1 MLQVKLEFFVWC
13 GGILGL
19 PYMFPLFEC
28 VYALIKV
35 AQGRDVFVCD
45 FVEFVKIAQQELYML
60 YSLIEKKLFA
70 IKF

>member
-1 MLQVKLEFFVWC
+1 
-13 GGILGL
+13 
-19 PYMFPLFEC
+19 MFPLFEC